1 MSRVFGFVERWF
13 AETEQ
18 KRANR
23 GQGKENPRNPKKEA
37 CWRIILKQDF
47 GQLNEDRLYRNMDR
61 LYGKRASIE
70 AALCGKEIKLFS
82 LKDSILLYDLTST

>member
-1 MSRVFGFVERWF
+1 LKGGLPK
-13 AETEQ
+13 Q
-18 KRANR
+18 NR
-23 GQGKENPRNPKKEA
+23 SAPIGARGKEKSQKAEEGSA
-37 CWRIILKQDF
+37 LEHILKQDF

>member
-1 MSRVFGFVERWF
+1 VVCRNRTEARQSGVGERKS
-13 AETEQ
+13 Q
-18 KRANR
+18 KPEEGSAL
-23 GQGKENPRNPKKEA
+23 ED
-37 CWRIILKQDF
+37 ILKQDF

-61 LYGKRASIE
+61 LYGKRAPIE